1 MMHSQRVDTASNVS
15 QFSRMNRSGYSARHI
30 LNKSGMTGMT
40 SDVSDTSF
48 SMFMYVPKKDSG
60 ASQTGSKKT
69 LADDEQSYEYNS
81 LESKSNKYIK
91 KKNAKKKKAEK
102 SLFTNRTKEE
112 EKEMQAKQSR
122 VMGLPV

>member
-48 SMFMYVPKKDSG
+48 SMFMYVPKKDTG
-60 ASQTGSKKT
+60 PSQKDSKKT
-69 LADDEQSYEYNS
+69 LVDEEQSYEYNS
-81 LESKSNKYIK
+81 FESKSN
-91 KKNAKKKKAEK
+91 
-102 SLFTNRTKEE
+102 R
-112 EKEMQAKQSR
+112 
-122 VMGLPV
+122 P